1 MTRSVSLERVKGGVR
16 LSIGLGC
23 PKVVRVASGQIAP
36 GTNLKVV
43 TVVREFGPPLLTS
56 RRLQKTRLRRVTAK
70 VKVVPFDGLII
81 TGANKGK
88 KLRKKVDV
96 LCQ

>member
-1 MTRSVSLERVKGGVR
+1 LARGA
-16 LSIGLGC
+16 

-36 GTNLKVV
+36 GTKVV
-43 TVVREFGPPLLTS
+43 TVVREFGPPLLTL
-56 RRLQKTRLRRVTAK
+56 RRLPKTRPRRVTAK
-70 VKVVPFDGLII
+70 VKVVPFDELII